1 MLKISM
7 DCPNRDDEL
16 LLASRMLGDDSPEQR
31 LAGGQVET
39 IVSAQ
44 QLAEFRHTLNQIT
57 VRQELLEYLVD
68 IVRATRSHETV
79 LIGAS
84 PRATQALLQ
93 AGRAHAAIAERD
105 FVSPDDIKSLAPAVL
120 GHRLILRPEYEIE
133 GHTIA
138 ESIDS
143 ILQEVAVPR

>member
-1 MLKISM
+1 V
-7 DCPNRDDEL
+7 RREL
-16 LLASRMLGDDSPEQR
+16 
-31 LAGGQVET
+31 
-39 IVSAQ
+39 I
-44 QLAEFRHTLNQIT
+44 
-57 VRQELLEYLVD
+57 EYLVD
-68 IVRATRSHETV
+68 IVRATRNHETV
-79 LIGAS
+79 LVGAS

-93 AGRAHAAIAERD
+93 AGRAHAAIADRD

-143 ILQEVAVPR
+143 ILQEVTVPR